1 MAIEPKNY
9 FIHNKK
15 ILFPKDKKAGGT
27 WYAVDEFSNVI
38 VLLNGAAEKHEQEKN
53 YRKSRGLILL
63 DLIASDSPI
72 VSWSTIDLTAIEPFT
87 ILLYE
92 KNKLYQLRWNAL
104 EKETISLDTRQ
115 SYIWSS
121 VTLYSEEIRKKRAQ
135 WFYTFLDTI
144 PSVNEEE
151 LYHFHRYTEEDNHEH
166 GLVINRGEVLK
177 TMSITQTII
186 EHNRLEMKYFDL
198 LTSHEYNDTF
208 FVI

>member
-27 WYAVDEFSNVI
+27 WYAVDEYSNVI
-38 VLLNGAAEKHEQEKN
+38 VLLNGAAEKHEPKKN

-72 VSWSTIDLTAIEPFT
+72 VSWSKIDLTAIEPFT
-87 ILLYE
+87 IVLYE
-92 KNKLYQLRWNAL
+92 KNKLYQLRWNGL
-104 EKETISLDTRQ
+104 EKETISLDTSK

-144 PSVNEEE
+144 PAVNEEE

-198 LTSHEYNDTF
+198 LNSHEYNDTF